1 MHRCATPAAFDN
13 QIWHLLYDWDRCA
26 AALQLQ
32 PPAENPYCSCTWL
45 DTRQARRGLQLQ
57 PLWENPCCI
66 CRLTGTA
73 LRPGAAA
80 GAAAPY

>member
-32 PPAENPYCSCTWL
+32 P
-45 DTRQARRGLQLQ
+45 
-57 PLWENPCCI
+57 LWENPYCI

-73 LRPGAAA
+73 LRPGAAT